1 MSARKDMED
10 HFQAIL
16 PDQTTGSNV
25 HDFEL
30 RRAVA
35 SLGLSVLKLGASS
48 TRLAIVN
55 IILTIV
61 LVIIGGIQICFVI
74 RGA

>member
-1 MSARKDMED
+1 MEA
-10 HFQAIL
+10 HFQTIL
-16 PDQTTGSNV
+16 SDKTTGSNV

-35 SLGLSVLKLGASS
+35 SLGLSVLKLDASS
-48 TRLAIVN
+48 TRLAVVN
-55 IILTIV
+55 IVLTIV
-61 LVIIGGIQICFVI
+61 LVIIGGIQICLMI